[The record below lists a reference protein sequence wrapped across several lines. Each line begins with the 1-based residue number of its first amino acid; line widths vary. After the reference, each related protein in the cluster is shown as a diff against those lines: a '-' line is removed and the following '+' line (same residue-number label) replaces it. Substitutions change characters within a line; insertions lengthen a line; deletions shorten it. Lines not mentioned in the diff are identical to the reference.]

1 MGHRVCSQK
10 PNPICFHH
18 FLSPIRFVHA
28 DNNLRNFTRNISI
41 AFQTRLLSAN
51 FNPSITPFFIPI
63 HSPYC
68 RNTIIFSSH
77 YRITKR
83 FEADLFTY
91 QLPSCDFTTARL
103 TIIFLLKS
111 RLNLVQP
118 NRTTSASGCLKF
130 RCVTTRQNKE
140 TK

>member
-1 MGHRVCSQK
+1 MAHRVCSQK

-28 DNNLRNFTRNISI
+28 GNNLRNFARNISM
-41 AFQTRLLSAN
+41 AFQARLLSAN
-51 FNPSITPFFIPI
+51 LNPSITPFFIPI

-83 FEADLFTY
+83 FEPDRFTY
-91 QLPSCDFTTARL
+91 QLPCCDFTTARL
-103 TIIFLLKS
+103 TISFLLKS
-111 RLNLVQP
+111 GLNLVQP

-130 RCVTTRQNKE
+130 RSVTTRQNKE
-140 TK
+140 T